1 MLFTILNCKSYCVGV
16 RSAKNVRPTRCVLTF
31 MKQFCSQTGRGG
43 NALFTCCR
51 PIHQCSRIRRPILR
65 FFQISK
71 KHDFLRFFW
80 NDVSKSRKSHKKYQ
94 VCWMSIEILASTLPN
109 AMVSYRHLSHTV
121 LSCIVSCVHTSEQDV
136 WCWWPWLTGT
146 DFR

>member
-1 MLFTILNCKSYCVGV
+1 MATCRFDCRTSRWRFWWVCLWVVYIGFDCQSVIQEHIQSHRVLCQSPPDDYLAVGIVPDNSV
-16 RSAKNVRPTRCVLTF
+16 REYVFYVLSDF
-31 MKQFCSQTGRGG
+31 R
-43 NALFTCCR
+43 
-51 PIHQCSRIRRPILR
+51 
-65 FFQISK
+65 

-80 NDVSKSRKSHKKYQ
+80 NAASKKRKSHKKYQ
-94 VCWMSIEILASTLPN
+94 VCWTFIEILASKRIDI
-109 AMVSYRHLSHTV
+109 YHTV